1 MLVGSVLDPESETT
15 EVDGSHP
22 TAWQLGR
29 DRSIDLSTPCVM
41 GILNATPDSFHDG
54 RSDFMNTEHLLEHGL
69 SMLREGACIIDVGGE
84 STRPGSN
91 RVDSLEQCRR
101 TTPLIRELAIRDSAL
116 LSIDTTHARVAE
128 AALDAGA
135 VIVNDVSGGTEDPA
149 LLSLVAE
156 RGCGI
161 VLMHRLAPPGSDV
174 YSDQYRSDPDY
185 GTGGVVSAVQESLQ
199 VRMEAAL
206 SAGIE
211 PAQVLLDPGL
221 GFGKS
226 VEQNLELIRGLSQLR
241 SNLGRPLLVGAS
253 RKSFIGALLGG
264 RPPSE
269 RLFGSLVVAVRA
281 VEAGASVIRTHDVG
295 STIDSLE
302 VARAIGRT

>member
-1 MLVGSVLDPESETT
+1 MVDPGSETT
-15 EVDGSHP
+15 EVEHSHP

-29 DRSIDLSTPCVM
+29 DRSIDLSSPCVM

-54 RSDFMNTEHLLEHGL
+54 RSDFMDTERLLEHAL
-69 SMLREGACIIDVGGE
+69 DMLREGARIIDVGGE
-84 STRPGSN
+84 STRPGSD
-91 RVDSLEQCRR
+91 RVDPLEQCRR
-101 TTPLIRELAIRDSAL
+101 TTPLIEELARRESVL

-174 YSDQYRSDPDY
+174 YSHEYRSDPDY
-185 GTGGVVSAVQESLQ
+185 GTGGVVCAVEAFLQ
-199 VRMEAAL
+199 ARMEAAF

-211 PAQVLLDPGL
+211 PHQVLLDPGL

-226 VEQNLELIRGLSQLR
+226 VEQNLELIRGLPRLR

-264 RPPSE
+264 RPPAE
-269 RLFGSLVVAVRA
+269 RLFGSLAVAVRA
-281 VEAGASVIRTHDVG
+281 VESGASVIRTHDVG